1 MIAKQAGKPVFS
13 IDEKNAILLFRTLII
28 KSFTD
33 ISMLIIQVVSILVWL
48 TVSIYVKYLPDRNE
62 YI

>member
-48 TVSIYVKYLPDRNE
+48 TFSIYVKYLPDRNE